1 MRQRT
6 ALTGASLLVGV
17 LMAGVAGRAG
27 AWLAEYGIE
36 GMHVVSSKADEMR
49 ASISPDGKRIVWGSR
64 GREGEAGGRDLWQ
77 ASLVDGRWQDPRPLA
92 LNAASDEFDPMFSAD
107 GQWLYFV
114 SDRDG
119 GEGGDDLYRVAVHAD
134 GFGEPV
140 NLGPGVN
147 TAGNER
153 TPTPA
158 PDGRRLMFASDG
170 HGGAGGLD
178 LFVARLDG
186 RAFTGPK
193 PVPGINTRADE
204 SDAAWLGGTRAIVFA
219 RADAKGDAA
228 VRLQLARC
236 DGTRYADATP
246 LALSFNTA
254 GCTTFGPAIDWN
266 KPGEL
271 LVTGVAKAPRAGGLD
286 IYRMKAPAADG
297 KDGCA
302 D

>member
-17 LMAGVAGRAG
+17 LMAGIAGRAG

-49 ASISPDGKRIVWGSR
+49 ASISPDGKRIVGGSR
-64 GREGEAGGRDLWQ
+64 GRERDAGGRDLWQ
-77 ASLVDGRWQDPRPLA
+77 ASLLDGRWQDPRPLA

-178 LFVARLDG
+178 LFVARLD
-186 RAFTGPK
+186 RASSTG
-193 PVPGINTRADE
+193 
-204 SDAAWLGGTRAIVFA
+204 
-219 RADAKGDAA
+219 
-228 VRLQLARC
+228 
-236 DGTRYADATP
+236 YADATP

-254 GCTTFGPAIDWN
+254 GGTTFGPAIDWN

-297 KDGCA
+297 KDGCV

>member
-1 MRQRT
+1 M
-6 ALTGASLLVGV
+6 
-17 LMAGVAGRAG
+17 
-27 AWLAEYGIE
+27 
-36 GMHVVSSKADEMR
+36 
-49 ASISPDGKRIVWGSR
+49 
-64 GREGEAGGRDLWQ
+64 
-77 ASLVDGRWQDPRPLA
+77 
-92 LNAASDEFDPMFSAD
+92 
-107 GQWLYFV
+107 
-114 SDRDG
+114 
-119 GEGGDDLYRVAVHAD
+119 
-134 GFGEPV
+134 
-140 NLGPGVN
+140 
-147 TAGNER
+147 
-153 TPTPA
+153 
-158 PDGRRLMFASDG
+158 
-170 HGGAGGLD
+170 D
-178 LFVARLDG
+178 LFVARLD
-186 RAFTGPK
+186 RASFTGPR

-254 GCTTFGPAIDWN
+254 GGTTFGPAIDWN

-297 KDGCA
+297 KDGCV